1 MNTLVKPSSLDAS
14 PSISSS
20 HSWKS
25 SDIESPKVLD
35 RSRSQSSTKNEK
47 KSVSLLARAFSF
59 GRSPARDLESPTLDR
74 ELTITHDYDD
84 DLDESISDT
93 VTTVPIVGRKHYCL
107 KHPDIKI
114 SNIRETFSFVPI
126 SRECYRCA
134 DEHKLRMER
143 EREEIESRKLLTNS
157 AIPGIIST
165 VAGTGAPG
173 YTGQDGGPATA
184 AELHFPVGVA
194 VDSNNNIYFAD
205 SLNNCIRKV
214 DATIGNITTIAGT
227 GMKGSSGD
235 GGLARKAKLCHPWGV
250 CVDHLDNVYIAD
262 TGNNRIRKISA
273 KSNIITTIA
282 GNGSPGYYGD
292 DGLCIHSKIDS
303 PSDLVTDADGNLYF
317 TDTNNNRIR
326 KIDFVHGGIIM
337 TIAGTGGDGFRGDG
351 GSALL
356 AEMHRPLGIALD
368 SKGNIYITDSCNH
381 RIRKI
386 SYTEENSTIIT
397 TVAGRGDSGFSS
409 DGIYATHTR
418 LNLPWGL
425 AVDNM
430 DNIYFSD
437 SDNHRIRKITQAT
450 KIITTVA
457 GNGVE
462 GFSGDREKA
471 RDAQLNGPWGLGL
484 DKKGNLYVADGEN
497 HRIRKINLNPVSKW
511 GMAAD
516 SAGNVYFGDGDNLLI
531 RKLNIATGK
540 VEVINNAE
548 SIMSEL
554 QNKADFQGPWSV
566 AVDSGGTMW
575 VVDNVN
581 DQVQQITPEGEIT
594 KLAVVDDED
603 REKVLLYDTDKEKLL
618 ASYDTNKKPSKTSEI
633 SSLTISPKL
642 LQNKLQNSPDKLK
655 KQPSKLFSKSSLKLK
670 LNDTSSNAQDPAT
683 PTISPQTST
692 ESPLS
697 PSKYGMTVDKNG
709 DIYLA
714 NKNNHNIL
722 KFCP

>member
-1 MNTLVKPSSLDAS
+1 M
-14 PSISSS
+14 
-20 HSWKS
+20 
-25 SDIESPKVLD
+25 
-35 RSRSQSSTKNEK
+35 
-47 KSVSLLARAFSF
+47 
-59 GRSPARDLESPTLDR
+59 
-74 ELTITHDYDD
+74 
-84 DLDESISDT
+84 
-93 VTTVPIVGRKHYCL
+93 
-107 KHPDIKI
+107 
-114 SNIRETFSFVPI
+114 
-126 SRECYRCA
+126 
-134 DEHKLRMER
+134 
-143 EREEIESRKLLTNS
+143 
-157 AIPGIIST
+157 
-165 VAGTGAPG
+165 
-173 YTGQDGGPATA
+173 
-184 AELHFPVGVA
+184 
-194 VDSNNNIYFAD
+194 
-205 SLNNCIRKV
+205 
-214 DATIGNITTIAGT
+214 
-227 GMKGSSGD
+227 
-235 GGLARKAKLCHPWGV
+235 
-250 CVDHLDNVYIAD
+250 
-262 TGNNRIRKISA
+262 
-273 KSNIITTIA
+273 
-282 GNGSPGYYGD
+282 
-292 DGLCIHSKIDS
+292 
-303 PSDLVTDADGNLYF
+303 
-317 TDTNNNRIR
+317 
-326 KIDFVHGGIIM
+326 
-337 TIAGTGGDGFRGDG
+337 
-351 GSALL
+351 
-356 AEMHRPLGIALD
+356 
-368 SKGNIYITDSCNH
+368 
-381 RIRKI
+381 
-386 SYTEENSTIIT
+386 
-397 TVAGRGDSGFSS
+397 
-409 DGIYATHTR
+409 
-418 LNLPWGL
+418 
-425 AVDNM
+425 
-430 DNIYFSD
+430 
-437 SDNHRIRKITQAT
+437 
-450 KIITTVA
+450 
-457 GNGVE
+457 
-462 GFSGDREKA
+462 
-471 RDAQLNGPWGLGL
+471 
-484 DKKGNLYVADGEN
+484 ADGEN